1 MKMEIVVVVAFVIAG
16 LILTFGGI
24 ALMIFG
30 VSADEEGD
38 FPRFLTHKIVTRVAA
53 VCLALLALGFPVIAF
68 GNEKYFPASFLLSA
82 VALLIAT
89 RILFGNK
96 ARWATWT
103 AAGLIAVLIVFPM
116 LIKLR

>member
-1 MKMEIVVVVAFVIAG
+1 MEIVVVVAFVIAA
-16 LILTFGGI
+16 LILTCGGI

-38 FPRFLTHKIVTRVAA
+38 FPHFLTHKIVTRVAA

-89 RILFGNK
+89 RILFGIT
-96 ARWATWT
+96 ARWATLT